1 MDLICR
7 DIETLALVFPR
18 VSFTLSAIR
27 RPSEVGS
34 LTDRV
39 LNIPKVFGDHLRM
52 FLRAHNGTVRHP
64 LYFLPFA
71 TSMVEPSLMCVRMCP
86 WFNLLSL
93 TLAQE
98 VDEISMSSG
107 TMKLEGFISLRG
119 ALTKVKWSASRPPFK
134 LTMISQVGSPIH
146 L

>member
-1 MDLICR
+1 MELICR
-7 DIETLALVFPR
+7 DIESLALVFPG

-39 LNIPKVFGDHLRM
+39 LNIPKVFGDYLRM
-52 FLRAHNGTVRHP
+52 FLRAHNGTVRHRP
-64 LYFLPFA
+64 YYLPFV
-71 TSMVEPSLMCVRMCP
+71 TSMVEPSPMCVRMRP
-86 WFNLLSL
+86 WSNLLSL

-107 TMKLEGFISLRG
+107 TMNLEGFISLRG
-119 ALTKVKWSASRPPFK
+119 ALTKVKWSASGRP
-134 LTMISQVGSPIH
+134 LN
-146 L
+146 

>member
-1 MDLICR
+1 MELICR

-34 LTDRV
+34 LSDRV
-39 LNIPKVFGDHLRM
+39 LNIPKVFGDDLRL
-52 FLRAHNGTVRHP
+52 FIHAHNGTIRHRP
-64 LYFLPFA
+64 YFLPFV
-71 TSMVEPSLMCVRMCP
+71 TSMVEPSLMCVRIP
-86 WFNLLSL
+86 RSNLLSL

-119 ALTKVKWSASRPPFK
+119 AL
-134 LTMISQVGSPIH
+134 
-146 L
+146 